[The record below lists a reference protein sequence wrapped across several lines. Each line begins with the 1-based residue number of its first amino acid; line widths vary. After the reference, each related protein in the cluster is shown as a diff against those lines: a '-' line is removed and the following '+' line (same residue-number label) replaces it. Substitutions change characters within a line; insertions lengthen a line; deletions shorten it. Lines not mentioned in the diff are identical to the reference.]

1 MFISQEFSLLSILLL
16 RRSASSWNILY
27 FEKKAHGNFN
37 VQSRPFIAKAAVE
50 TCRRTSLA
58 FEAWKPELHIHMYYT
73 VVVYSTTYTYVVCRS
88 SHLCLFRSY
97 SAATPLTQ
105 CSKTAIMIRKFEKGK
120 FLNFEIF
127 FSLKGGYPIISSLRR
142 MFFTTLIGFRSVYKI
157 SSCC

>member
-1 MFISQEFSLLSILLL
+1 MICLSLRTSLCYRSYYIS

-73 VVVYSTTYTYVVCRS
+73 VVVYSTTYVVRRS
-88 SHLCLFRSY
+88 SHLCLFRSF

-105 CSKTAIMIRKFEKGK
+105 YSKTAIMIRKFEKGK

-127 FSLKGGYPIISSLRR
+127 FALVCSLHHHDLWYFNPKKYSNSFIV
-142 MFFTTLIGFRSVYKI
+142 GFKQ
-157 SSCC
+157 